1 MFIIAF
7 IVGLAFLIAAC
18 VHIPE
23 EPPAASLP
31 PQVAAQRADCRGGYI
46 DMLPSQSA
54 SDPMLS
60 SLPGYIDIVGV
71 DSSHEGDTLTAIFYL
86 KEISEELAFD
96 REGVENLNLEYRWT
110 VSINIEGHSLAVFEQ
125 TDHSLAAHH
134 AARREAADK
143 PATVRPFQDEVET
156 MDWEKNQNP
165 DRSETQLLEVPVS
178 PRLIVPQEDNML
190 TLIGRIKGINNEST
204 NSFSTVDILLGQDG
218 VSGRP
223 S

>member
-1 MFIIAF
+1 MFKIAVV
-7 IVGLAFLIAAC
+7 VGLELPIAAC
-18 VHIPE
+18 VPIPE

-31 PQVAAQRADCRGGYI
+31 PQAAGLRADCPGGYL
-46 DMLPSQSA
+46 DMLPGQSA

-60 SLPGYIDIVGV
+60 SLPGYIDIFCV
-71 DSSHEGDTLTAIFYL
+71 DSSLEGDTLTAIFYL

-96 REGVENLNLEYRWT
+96 REGVENLNLGYRWT

-143 PATVRPFQDEVET
+143 PAAVRPFQDEVEI
-156 MDWEKNQNP
+156 MVWKHKQIPN
-165 DRSETQLLEVPVS
+165 RSEMQLLEVPVN
-178 PRLIVPQEDNML
+178 PRLIVSQEDNML

-204 NSFSTVDILLGQDG
+204 TSFSTFDILLGHDG
-218 VSGRP
+218 VSCRP